1 MPSISRQKA
10 IFYDYLARKGLKSTA
25 QREVILDTFLRS
37 KGHIPIEELLRRVR
51 RKHSNIGYTTVY
63 RTLKLM
69 LECGIA
75 KERNFSGTSTVYET
89 TDESHHDHIICL
101 QCGKIVEFE
110 DERIEALQEEIA
122 ARHGFRLFRHKHE
135 LYGYCAPCQQEG
147 TPSPDAQS
155 PEGAEKQA

>member
-1 MPSISRQKA
+1 MSRQKQT
-10 IFYDYLARKGLKSTA
+10 FYDYLAKKGLKSTA
-25 QREVILDTFLRS
+25 QREIILDTFLRS

-51 RKHSNIGYTTVY
+51 RKHTNIGYTTVY

-75 KERNFSGTSTVYET
+75 KERNFAGASTVYET

-101 QCGKIVEFE
+101 KCGKIVEFE

-122 ARHGFRLFRHKHE
+122 ALHGFKLFRHKHE
-135 LYGYCAPCQQEG
+135 LYGHCALCQEEA
-147 TPSPDAQS
+147 PRHSHPQS
-155 PEGAEKQA
+155 PEGEGEEA